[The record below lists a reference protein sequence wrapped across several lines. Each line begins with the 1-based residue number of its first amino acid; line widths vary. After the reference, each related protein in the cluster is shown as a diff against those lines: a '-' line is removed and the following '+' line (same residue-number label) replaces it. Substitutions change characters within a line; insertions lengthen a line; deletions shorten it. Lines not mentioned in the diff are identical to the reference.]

1 MSAIVLAKVE
11 ASGVSN
17 DGRSRGNVGSADNAG
32 NVGNVGPKGLG
43 NLAQE
48 PVGLGSRFRPEGP
61 WKPSPGFS
69 LGGVTI
75 NATSPEG
82 AEEIVI

>member
-17 DGRSRGNVGSADNAG
+17 DGRSRGNVGSADNADNAG

-43 NLAQE
+43 NLAQALAW
-48 PVGLGSRFRPEGP
+48 VALQ
-61 WKPSPGFS
+61 
-69 LGGVTI
+69 
-75 NATSPEG
+75 
-82 AEEIVI
+82 

>member
-17 DGRSRGNVGSADNAG
+17 DGRSRGNVGSADNADNADNADKAG

-43 NLAQE
+43 NLAQALAW
-48 PVGLGSRFRPEGP
+48 VALQ
-61 WKPSPGFS
+61 
-69 LGGVTI
+69 
-75 NATSPEG
+75 
-82 AEEIVI
+82 